1 MRVAS
6 PWDDVSPPHCP
17 AGRQPATATEPSHTA
32 AARTRDLYTGYG
44 ADNASYY
51 SARSGLPRRAGR
63 SQDVGAR
70 VRVRVRACVRDGV
83 CARAAPI
90 DRSFG

>member
-1 MRVAS
+1 MCDGGAAQTAGT
-6 PWDDVSPPHCP
+6 DDLM
-17 AGRQPATATEPSHTA
+17 
-32 AARTRDLYTGYG
+32 RDLYTGYG